1 VEKKIWCAACPC
13 YVRDDNLLDHVVT
26 DKHKKK
32 ALIVVAEG
40 LHQTKLGDAI
50 KNSTTLSKTLSSR
63 THQFRVELVETILK
77 AGKPIA
83 EADEYRPFHEKWCQ
97 VESTG
102 SNHLLGDYLSIV
114 KVYALD

>member
-1 VEKKIWCAACPC
+1 MEKKIWCAACPC

-50 KNSTTLSKTLSSR
+50 KKKLMC
-63 THQFRVELVETILK
+63 LVEHIN
-77 AGKPIA
+77 
-83 EADEYRPFHEKWCQ
+83 F
-97 VESTG
+97 V
-102 SNHLLGDYLSIV
+102 
-114 KVYALD
+114 